1 MIIFESRKTSHVPLV
16 VVNNAFKSWGIHFNN
31 TSEENQKFFETGI
44 NSLKE
49 ELLNLDKSKM
59 KDVRVYFYKP
69 ESYFHPTYLKTL
81 ASALLELSK
90 IGVEVV
96 IESNS
101 GSLVNEFGYQIE
113 LGCVSKDG
121 FKFSLEVEKDGK
133 PYFLDLYYDDEGILN
148 GKKGYN
154 FPIGYFN
161 GG

>member
-16 VVNNAFKSWGIHFNN
+16 IVNNAFKSWGLHFNN
-31 TSEENQKFFETGI
+31 TSEENQKFFEIGI

-59 KDVRVYFYKP
+59 KDIRVYFYKP

-101 GSLVNEFGYQIE
+101 GSLINEFGYQIE
-113 LGCVSKDG
+113 LGSVSTEG
-121 FKFSLEVEKDGK
+121 FKVSLEVEKDGK
-133 PYFLDLYYDDEGILN
+133 PYFLVLHYDDEGILN

-154 FPIGYFN
+154 FPISYFN
-161 GG
+161 

>member
-1 MIIFESRKTSHVPLV
+1 MPL
-16 VVNNAFKSWGIHFNN
+16 NHGGIHFNN

-121 FKFSLEVEKDGK
+121 FKVSLEVEKDGK

-148 GKKGYN
+148 DKKGYN

-161 GG
+161 

>member
-16 VVNNAFKSWGIHFNN
+16 VVNNVFKLWGLHFNN
-31 TSEENQKFFETGI
+31 TSEENQNFFELGI

-59 KDVRVYFYKP
+59 KDIRVYLYKP

-101 GSLVNEFGYQIE
+101 GRLVNEFGYQIE
-113 LGCVSKDG
+113 LGTVSKEG
-121 FKFSLEVEKDGK
+121 FKVSLEAEENGK
-133 PYFLDLYYDDEGILN
+133 PCFLDLYYDDEGILN
-148 GKKGYN
+148 GKGDYN

-161 GG
+161 

>member
-16 VVNNAFKSWGIHFNN
+16 VVNNVFKLWGLHFNN
-31 TSEENQKFFETGI
+31 TSEENQKFFELGI

-49 ELLNLDKSKM
+49 ELLKLDKSKM
-59 KDVRVYFYKP
+59 KDIRVYFYKP

-81 ASALLELSK
+81 ANALLELSK

-101 GSLVNEFGYQIE
+101 GRLVNEFGYQIE
-113 LGCVSKDG
+113 LGNVSKEG
-121 FKFSLEVEKDGK
+121 FKVSLEAEEDGK
-133 PYFLDLYYDDEGILN
+133 PCFLELYYDDKGILN
-148 GKKGYN
+148 GKGDYN

-161 GG
+161 

>member
-1 MIIFESRKTSHVPLV
+1 MIIFESRKTSHIPLV
-16 VVNNAFKSWGIHFNN
+16 VVNNALKSWGLHFNN

-101 GSLVNEFGYQIE
+101 GSLINEFGYQIE
-113 LGCVSKDG
+113 LGRVSKEG
-121 FKFSLEVEKDGK
+121 FKVSLEVEKDGK

-148 GKKGYN
+148 GKENHN

-161 GG
+161 

>member
-16 VVNNAFKSWGIHFNN
+16 VENNVFGVWGLHFNN
-31 TSEENQKFFETGI
+31 TSEENQKSFEIGI
-44 NSLKE
+44 SSLKE

-59 KDVRVYFYKP
+59 KDIRVYLYKP
-69 ESYFHPTYLKTL
+69 ESYLHPTYLKTL
-81 ASALLELSK
+81 ASALLELSN

-113 LGCVSKDG
+113 LGNVSKEG
-121 FKFSLEVEKDGK
+121 FKASLEVEKEGK
-133 PYFLDLYYDDEGILN
+133 PYFLDLYYDDKGILN
-148 GKKGYN
+148 GREDYN

-161 GG
+161 

>member
-16 VVNNAFKSWGIHFNN
+16 VENNVLEVWGLHFNN
-31 TSEENQKFFETGI
+31 TSEENQKSFEIGI
-44 NSLKE
+44 SSLKE

-59 KDVRVYFYKP
+59 KDIRVYLYKP
-69 ESYFHPTYLKTL
+69 ESYLHPTYLKTL

-90 IGVEVV
+90 VGVEVV

-121 FKFSLEVEKDGK
+121 FKVSLEVEKDGK

-154 FPIGYFN
+154 FPSGYFN
-161 GG
+161 

>member
-16 VVNNAFKSWGIHFNN
+16 VVNNAFKSWGLHFNN
-31 TSEENQKFFETGI
+31 TSEENQKFFEIGI

-121 FKFSLEVEKDGK
+121 FKVSLEVEKDGK
-133 PYFLDLYYDDEGILN
+133 PYFLDLYYDDEGTLN
-148 GKKGYN
+148 SKKGYN

-161 GG
+161 

>member
-16 VVNNAFKSWGIHFNN
+16 VENNVLEVWGLHFNN
-31 TSEENQKFFETGI
+31 TSEENQKSFEIGI
-44 NSLKE
+44 SPLKE

-59 KDVRVYFYKP
+59 RDIRVYFYKP

-81 ASALLELSK
+81 TNALLELSK

-101 GSLVNEFGYQIE
+101 GRLVNEFGYQIE
-113 LGCVSKDG
+113 LGNVSKEG
-121 FKFSLEVEKDGK
+121 FKVSLEAEKDDNLC
-133 PYFLDLYYDDEGILN
+133 FLELYYDDEGILN
-148 GKKGYN
+148 GKGDYN

-161 GG
+161 

>member
-121 FKFSLEVEKDGK
+121 FKISLEVEKDGK
-133 PYFLDLYYDDEGILN
+133 PYFLDLYYDEGILN

-161 GG
+161 

>member
-16 VVNNAFKSWGIHFNN
+16 VVNNVFKLWGLHFNN
-31 TSEENQKFFETGI
+31 TSEENQKFFELGI

-81 ASALLELSK
+81 ANALLELSK

-101 GSLVNEFGYQIE
+101 GRLVNEFGYQIE
-113 LGCVSKDG
+113 LGNVSKEG
-121 FKFSLEVEKDGK
+121 FKVSLEAEKDGK
-133 PYFLDLYYDDEGILN
+133 PCFLELYYDGEGILN
-148 GKKGYN
+148 GKGDYN

-161 GG
+161 

>member
-16 VVNNAFKSWGIHFNN
+16 VVNNVFKSWGLHFNN
-31 TSEENQKFFETGI
+31 TSEENQKFFEIGI

-101 GSLVNEFGYQIE
+101 GSLINEFGYQIE
-113 LGCVSKDG
+113 LGNVSKEG
-121 FKFSLEVEKDGK
+121 FKVSLEVEKDGK
-133 PYFLDLYYDDEGILN
+133 PLFLDLYYDDEGISN
-148 GKKGYN
+148 GKGDYN

-161 GG
+161 